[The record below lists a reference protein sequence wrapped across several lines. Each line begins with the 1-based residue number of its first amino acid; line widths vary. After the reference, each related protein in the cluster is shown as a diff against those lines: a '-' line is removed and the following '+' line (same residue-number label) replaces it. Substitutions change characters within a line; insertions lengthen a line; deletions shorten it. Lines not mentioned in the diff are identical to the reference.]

1 MNARERESGSARL
14 LIWSLAAAIAAL
26 AHLSLAWILTR
37 SPPRLEMN
45 SPPAMLLDL
54 EPPKAEAPK
63 LEAKPAPSPPPAPT
77 PAPTPP
83 PAPTP
88 VPAPVEPPAPTQTA
102 PTQTA
107 PTQTAP
113 PLPAPPPVAAR
124 PAPTPRPAPRPAPVP
139 NPRIGVTVES
149 WQGMLT
155 DRLERAKRFP
165 VESQARQLRATP
177 KVRFTIDRAGRVR
190 SAEIDLSSGSPTLD
204 DEAVAIIQRA
214 DPLPPPPA
222 DVDGDLIELSVFV
235 RFALC
240 DPTASPAAA
249 RCF

>member
-1 MNARERESGSARL
+1 MNAGGIENGPARL
-14 LIWSLAAAIAAL
+14 LIWSLAAALAVL

-37 SPPRLEMN
+37 SPPRPEIN

-54 EPPKAEAPK
+54 EPPKLEAP
-63 LEAKPAPSPPPAPT
+63 PPPPPPAPAPIKPPQTPPPPKPPTAAARPT
-77 PAPTPP
+77 PAPA
-83 PAPTP
+83 PAP
-88 VPAPVEPPAPTQTA
+88 A
-102 PTQTA
+102 
-107 PTQTAP
+107 
-113 PLPAPPPVAAR
+113 
-124 PAPTPRPAPRPAPVP
+124 PAPRQGQTPAP

-165 VESQARQLRATP
+165 VESQAQQLRATP
-177 KVRFTIDRAGRVR
+177 KVLVTIDRAGRVR
-190 SAEIDLSSGSPTLD
+190 SAEIQLSSGSAALD
-204 DEAVAIIQRA
+204 DEALAIVQRA

-222 DVDGDLIELSVFV
+222 DVDGDLIEFSVFV

-240 DPTASPAAA
+240 DPSASPAAV